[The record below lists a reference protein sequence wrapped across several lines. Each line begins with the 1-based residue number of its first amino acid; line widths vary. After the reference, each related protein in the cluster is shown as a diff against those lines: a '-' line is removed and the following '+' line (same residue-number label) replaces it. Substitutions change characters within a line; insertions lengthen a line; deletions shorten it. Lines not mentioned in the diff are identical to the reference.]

1 MDRIAAFLP
10 EWRVSVS
17 LTNQFGGVLSDQN
30 FKLINAETG
39 WTQTHTTDS
48 NGSWS
53 DHIIQGDW
61 ILSVES
67 VINSEGATETLRAH
81 IVSSPETAST
91 DLSLSTIEAA
101 SVLISLNE
109 TSGAPLEAKRIVATS
124 DEGLGEST

>member
-1 MDRIAAFLP
+1 MIISISDAAEGDLFGTMLSSQVVPFDIPLQGGSVDRIAAFLP

-53 DHIIQGDW
+53 DHIIQGDCC
-61 ILSVES
+61 L
-67 VINSEGATETLRAH
+67 LY
-81 IVSSPETAST
+81 
-91 DLSLSTIEAA
+91 
-101 SVLISLNE
+101 
-109 TSGAPLEAKRIVATS
+109 TS
-124 DEGLGEST
+124 DAADE